1 MVTLRC
7 LDRTKLEPRK
17 SSPTTFSKISAAAA
31 SFFQILNTNCIF
43 RDIIILK
50 IENKLN
56 LKIKSSGHCTVAES
70 EDKMTINTLFANENK
85 EATTNARLLNGT
97 AELTNIASRL
107 ASEAIKQMDADMEN
121 YRDRLQAS
129 TKDMSELDK
138 LIDEL
143 VEIPTDEADFLHDL
157 SDETIEGML
166 KSQQSKRSRTKSKT
180 MTLDNYH
187 TLMTAA
193 IAEHIIREVCDKPK
207 QHGGAKRAG
216 KVDYTPAELE
226 ALEADQEALKKEIR
240 NIQSKKSIMKSKE
253 GFDESDER
261 YLALLKAEQMLK
273 DLRVGGHTTV
283 VEIDTTKNALTELL
297 GEVSVDDLKAA
308 DAKEL
313 LNTIKEMLQ

>member
-1 MVTLRC
+1 
-7 LDRTKLEPRK
+7 
-17 SSPTTFSKISAAAA
+17 
-31 SFFQILNTNCIF
+31 
-43 RDIIILK
+43 
-50 IENKLN
+50 
-56 LKIKSSGHCTVAES
+56 
-70 EDKMTINTLFANENK
+70 MTINTLFANENK

-129 TKDMSELDK
+129 TKNMDELDK
-138 LIDEL
+138 LIGEL
-143 VEIPTDEADFLHDL
+143 VGYRADETDFLLEL

>member
-1 MVTLRC
+1 M
-7 LDRTKLEPRK
+7 
-17 SSPTTFSKISAAAA
+17 
-31 SFFQILNTNCIF
+31 
-43 RDIIILK
+43 
-50 IENKLN
+50 
-56 LKIKSSGHCTVAES
+56 AES
-70 EDKMTINTLFANENK
+70 EDKMTINTLFESNNTA
-85 EATTNARLLNGT
+85 ATNTNARLLNGT
-97 AELTNIASRL
+97 ASLTSIASKL
-107 ASEAIKQMDADMEN
+107 ANDAIQQMDADMEN

-143 VEIPTDEADFLHDL
+143 VEIPTDEVDFLHDL

-193 IAEHIIREVCDKPK
+193 IAENIIRVVCDKPK

-283 VEIDTTKNALTELL
+283 VEVDTTKNALTELL
-297 GEVSVDDLKAA
+297 GEVSIDDLKAA

>member
-1 MVTLRC
+1 
-7 LDRTKLEPRK
+7 
-17 SSPTTFSKISAAAA
+17 
-31 SFFQILNTNCIF
+31 
-43 RDIIILK
+43 
-50 IENKLN
+50 
-56 LKIKSSGHCTVAES
+56 
-70 EDKMTINTLFANENK
+70 MTINTLFANENK
-85 EATTNARLLNGT
+85 EVNTNARLLNGT
-97 AELTNIASRL
+97 AELTNIASNL
-107 ASEAIKQMDADMEN
+107 ASDMIKTMDMAIDIYK
-121 YRDRLQAS
+121 DRLQAS
-129 TKDMSELDK
+129 SKDMAELDK
-138 LIDEL
+138 LIEEL
-143 VEIPTDEADFLHDL
+143 VDFDSIDATFLLDL
-157 SDETIEGML
+157 SDETVEGML

-187 TLMTAA
+187 TLVTAA
-193 IAEHIIREVCDKPK
+193 IAEQIIRDVCDKPK

-297 GEVSVDDLKAA
+297 GEVSIDDLKAA